1 MLLHSRVS
9 IFVSLSKEIICFE
22 GNNETTSYFFWR
34 RKRSK
39 KTFLSGQVLKCSI
52 NPNPFFIIRGF
63 EPYPKSFSNRWK
75 GLNRKVAETVD
86 FPRVLVSRDT
96 RWSVYRLAHGDGP

>member
-86 FPRVLVSRDT
+86 FPSFMVSRDT
-96 RWSVYRLAHGDGP
+96 RWSVYRLAH